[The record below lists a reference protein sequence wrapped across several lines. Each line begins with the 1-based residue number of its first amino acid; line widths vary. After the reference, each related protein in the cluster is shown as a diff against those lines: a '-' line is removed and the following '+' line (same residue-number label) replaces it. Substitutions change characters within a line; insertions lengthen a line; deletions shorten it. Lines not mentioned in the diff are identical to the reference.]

1 MNNASIWIKNL
12 FEKIKNNKLF
22 QYLIIGIL
30 AVTLIFLA
38 CTKSKSNE
46 SQNYSQVDEVSAYLE
61 NLEEKLSKT
70 LSSVSGA
77 GKVSVVITVESGMQT
92 VLASKTVTTSDE
104 NGTKIEESPII
115 VNGKTVVIKELYPKI
130 TGVLIVAQGANNIS
144 VLNKLQQATVS
155 LLDIELNQI
164 EILTMK

>member
-46 SQNYSQVDEVSAYLE
+46 SQNYNQVDEVSAYLE

-144 VLNKLQQATVS
+144 VLSKLQQATVS

>member
-46 SQNYSQVDEVSAYLE
+46 SQNYNQVDEVSA
-61 NLEEKLSKT
+61 
-70 LSSVSGA
+70 
-77 GKVSVVITVESGMQT
+77 
-92 VLASKTVTTSDE
+92 
-104 NGTKIEESPII
+104 
-115 VNGKTVVIKELYPKI
+115 
-130 TGVLIVAQGANNIS
+130 
-144 VLNKLQQATVS
+144 
-155 LLDIELNQI
+155 
-164 EILTMK
+164 

>member
-144 VLNKLQQATVS
+144 VLSKLQQATVS

>member
-38 CTKSKSNE
+38 CTKNKSNE

-104 NGTKIEESPII
+104 YGTKIEESPII

-144 VLNKLQQATVS
+144 VLSKLQQATVS